1 MTKSA
6 TIRVSQ
12 AWDFLEVQWLRLD
25 AREVLPVQG
34 TQVQSLVRELRSLS
48 AVWCSFKKKKKRLVG
63 EVAKYV
69 EKHSG
74 RGEIV
79 RSGLRGQKLA
89 ASLRNWEE

>member
-1 MTKSA
+1 MVKIGRQGSA
-6 TIRVSQ
+6 SSAGDTGSV
-12 AWDFLEVQWLRLD
+12 
-25 AREVLPVQG
+25 PGQG
-34 TQVQSLVRELRSLS
+34 TKIPICCVVQL
-48 AVWCSFKKKKKRLVG
+48 KKKKKRLVG

>member
-1 MTKSA
+1 M
-6 TIRVSQ
+6 
-12 AWDFLEVQWLRLD
+12 
-25 AREVLPVQG
+25 
-34 TQVQSLVRELRSLS
+34 
-48 AVWCSFKKKKKRLVG
+48 
-63 EVAKYV
+63 AKYV